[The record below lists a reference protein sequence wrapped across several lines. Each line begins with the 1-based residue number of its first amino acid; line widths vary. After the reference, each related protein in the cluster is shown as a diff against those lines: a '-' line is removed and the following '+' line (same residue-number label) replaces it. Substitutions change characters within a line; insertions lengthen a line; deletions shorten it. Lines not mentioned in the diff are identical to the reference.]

1 MKSKECEEPAWVFLP
16 PVALQHVQSVLTS
29 LLLHALK
36 VNCDRS
42 FKLLEYFNSLQE
54 STFTDLLQRV
64 PYKRHVFRLLGF
76 LLGFFSRFAFGNI
89 LVPLSAFF
97 FFFLIRTSSAFLLC
111 RNRNQFL

>member
-1 MKSKECEEPAWVFLP
+1 MESIAQGFPAHRLACQSEPGGGSVNPRIPGATSLKSKECKEPAWVFLP

-54 STFTDLLQRV
+54 STFTDLRQRA
-64 PYKRHVFRLLGF
+64 PYKRRVFSVVGLFVGVFR
-76 LLGFFSRFAFGNI
+76 
-89 LVPLSAFF
+89 
-97 FFFLIRTSSAFLLC
+97 
-111 RNRNQFL
+111 